1 MIYTL
6 HLRCLGAI
14 ATLAALTLQT
24 ASATSIVILRSS
36 SEVVVGA
43 DSARTLR
50 NAQGSFVRP
59 VCKIVPAGELLFVA
73 AGLTF
78 ANGADVADL
87 AQKASARYRGTPAAS
102 DPNVAMDDF
111 RQRVQPFLISAFA
124 AQGRLDLTRSERE
137 QGRVV
142 LEAAYIGFSG
152 GRTSVVV
159 EKYRA
164 VGTSALDI
172 RELAERRVY
181 SAETQGRYTY
191 IFLGSHLAIDK
202 YVGSG
207 AEQVY
212 TTTGAWRAIDRLIRQ
227 EESASS
233 GATGGAIDIASL
245 TRGGLRWL
253 RIKPGCAVSA
263 DVTTQPFIR
272 PLRRR
277 AALFVLTSVEII
289 VGRIRDFDFFP
300 EVLGVAAG

>member
-1 MIYTL
+1 MRDIL
-6 HLRCLGAI
+6 RRRCLGAV
-14 ATLAALTLQT
+14 ALAALGAQT

-43 DSARTLR
+43 DSMRTLR
-50 NAQGSFVRP
+50 NPQGSFFRP

-73 AGLTF
+73 AGLTV

-87 AQKASARYRGTPAAS
+87 AQRASARYRGTSAAS
-102 DPNVAMDDF
+102 DPNAAMDDF

-142 LEAAYIGFSG
+142 LEAAYIGFSE

-164 VGTSALDI
+164 VGTTALDI
-172 RELAERRVY
+172 RVLAERRLY
-181 SAETQGRYTY
+181 DSETLGRYTY
-191 IFLGSHLAIDK
+191 IFLGSHRAIDK

-207 AEQVY
+207 AEQIY
-212 TTTGAWRAIDRLIRQ
+212 TAAGASRAIYRLISL
-227 EESASS
+227 EASASS

-245 TRGGLRWL
+245 TRDGLRWL
-253 RIKPGCAVSA
+253 RSKPGCAVA
-263 DVTTQPFIR
+263 PDVTNVRQ
-272 PLRRR
+272 
-277 AALFVLTSVEII
+277 ASQ
-289 VGRIRDFDFFP
+289 
-300 EVLGVAAG
+300 

>member
-1 MIYTL
+1 MRNML
-6 HLRCLGAI
+6 RRRCLGA
-14 ATLAALTLQT
+14 AALAALSLQT

-43 DSARTLR
+43 DSVRTLR
-50 NAQGSFVRP
+50 NPQGSFVRP

-87 AQKASARYRGTPAAS
+87 ARKASAGYQGTPVAN
-102 DPNVAMDDF
+102 DPNAAMDVF
-111 RQRVQPFLISAFA
+111 RRRVQPFLISAFA
-124 AQGRLDLTRSERE
+124 AQGRIDLTRSERE

-142 LEAAYIGFSG
+142 LEAAYIGLSG

-164 VGTSALDI
+164 VGTTALDI
-172 RELAERRVY
+172 RVLAERRVY
-181 SAETQGRYTY
+181 DSETLGRYTY
-191 IFLGSHLAIDK
+191 IFLGSHQVIDK

-212 TTTGAWRAIDRLIRQ
+212 TTAGASRVIYRLISQ
-227 EESASS
+227 EASASS

-245 TRGGLRWL
+245 SQRGIRWL
-253 RIKPGCAVSA
+253 RSKPGCAASSE
-263 DVTTQPFIR
+263 VTIAR
-272 PLRRR
+272 
-277 AALFVLTSVEII
+277 
-289 VGRIRDFDFFP
+289 
-300 EVLGVAAG
+300 

>member
-1 MIYTL
+1 MRSIL
-6 HLRCLGAI
+6 RRRCLGA
-14 ATLAALTLQT
+14 AALAAVSLQS

-43 DSARTLR
+43 DSTRTLR
-50 NAQGSFVRP
+50 NPQGSFVRP
-59 VCKIVPAGELLFVA
+59 VCKIIPAGELLFVA

-87 AQKASARYRGTPAAS
+87 AQRASALYRGTPAAS
-102 DPNVAMDDF
+102 DPNAAMDDF
-111 RQRVQPFLISAFA
+111 RPRVQPFLISAFA

-164 VGTSALDI
+164 VGTTALDI
-172 RELAERRVY
+172 RVLAERRVY
-181 SAETQGRYTY
+181 NSETLGRYTY
-191 IFLGSHLAIDK
+191 ILLGSHRAIDK

-207 AEQVY
+207 TEQVY
-212 TTTGAWRAIDRLIRQ
+212 TTDGASRAIYRLISR
-227 EESASS
+227 EASASS

-253 RIKPGCAVSA
+253 RSKPGCPVSSEA
-263 DVTTQPFIR
+263 TITRQVVR
-272 PLRRR
+272 
-277 AALFVLTSVEII
+277 
-289 VGRIRDFDFFP
+289 
-300 EVLGVAAG
+300 

>member
-1 MIYTL
+1 MRDML
-6 HLRCLGAI
+6 PRRCLGAT
-14 ATLAALTLQT
+14 ALAALSLPSV
-24 ASATSIVILRSS
+24 SATSIVILRSS

-43 DSARTLR
+43 DSTRTLR
-50 NAQGSFVRP
+50 SPQGSFVRP

-87 AQKASARYRGTPAAS
+87 AQNAGARYRGTPAAS

-142 LEAAYIGFSG
+142 LEAAYIGFSA
-152 GRTSVVV
+152 GRTSVVL

-164 VGTSALDI
+164 VGTTALDI
-172 RELAERRVY
+172 RVLAERRVY
-181 SAETQGRYTY
+181 DSETLGRYTY
-191 IFLGSHLAIDK
+191 IFLGSHRAIDK
-202 YVGSG
+202 SVGNG

-212 TTTGAWRAIDRLIRQ
+212 TTTGASRAIYRLISQ
-227 EESASS
+227 EAAASS

-253 RIKPGCAVSA
+253 RSKPGCAVSSGA
-263 DVTTQPFIR
+263 TTTPQVVR
-272 PLRRR
+272 
-277 AALFVLTSVEII
+277 
-289 VGRIRDFDFFP
+289 
-300 EVLGVAAG
+300 